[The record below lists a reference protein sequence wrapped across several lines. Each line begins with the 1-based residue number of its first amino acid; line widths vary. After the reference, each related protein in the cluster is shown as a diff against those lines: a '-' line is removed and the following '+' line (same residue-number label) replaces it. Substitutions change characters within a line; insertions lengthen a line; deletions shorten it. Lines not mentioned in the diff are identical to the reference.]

1 MDDAQVMR
9 ANPSA
14 GEHMGSVAAEGV
26 GGLEAPKNDMGGGGG
41 GLSPSQPNNGCFTIV
56 INWGLLV
63 NLFNYDPENRPI
75 SVTGS
80 HRNVANG

>member
-1 MDDAQVMR
+1 MTW
-9 ANPSA
+9 
-14 GEHMGSVAAEGV
+14 
-26 GGLEAPKNDMGGGGG
+26 GGG